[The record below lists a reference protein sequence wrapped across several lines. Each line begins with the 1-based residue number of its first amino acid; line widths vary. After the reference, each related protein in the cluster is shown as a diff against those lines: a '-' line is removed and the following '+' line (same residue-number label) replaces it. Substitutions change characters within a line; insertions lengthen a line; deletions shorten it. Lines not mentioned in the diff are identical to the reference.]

1 MTLSLKNIGET
12 LFKGYL
18 VLIFVWIGFAL
29 SFQIFGVYLHF
40 TNQEERA
47 QNISNQI
54 AWKIDG
60 TFKNNPDNIWYDGP
74 KTK

>member
-1 MTLSLKNIGET
+1 MNLSLKNIGQS

-18 VLIFVWIGFAL
+18 ILVSIWIGFAL

-40 TNQEERA
+40 TNQDERA
-47 QNISNQI
+47 IDISNKI

-60 TFKNNPDNIWYDGP
+60 TFKNNPDNIWYEEP
-74 KTK
+74 EK

>member
-1 MTLSLKNIGET
+1 MNLLLKYIGQA

-18 VLIFVWIGFAL
+18 ILVSIWIGFAL

-40 TNQEERA
+40 TNQDERA
-47 QNISNQI
+47 RDISNKI

-60 TFKNNPDNIWYDGP
+60 TFKNNPDNIWYEEP
-74 KTK
+74 EK

>member
-1 MTLSLKNIGET
+1 MNLLLKNIGQA

-18 VLIFVWIGFAL
+18 ILVSIWIGFAL

-40 TNQEERA
+40 TNQDERA
-47 QNISNQI
+47 IDISNKI

-60 TFKNNPDNIWYDGP
+60 TFKNNPDNIWYEEP
-74 KTK
+74 EK

>member
-1 MTLSLKNIGET
+1 MNLLLKNIGQA

-18 VLIFVWIGFAL
+18 ILVSIWIGFAL

-40 TNQEERA
+40 TNQDERA
-47 QNISNQI
+47 RDISNKI

-60 TFKNNPDNIWYDGP
+60 TFKNNPDNIWYEEP
-74 KTK
+74 EK

>member
-1 MTLSLKNIGET
+1 MNLLLKNIGQA

-18 VLIFVWIGFAL
+18 ILVSFWIGFAL

-40 TNQEERA
+40 TNQDEMARD
-47 QNISNQI
+47 ISNKI

-60 TFKNNPDNIWYDGP
+60 TFKNNPDNIWYKEP
-74 KTK
+74 VK

>member
-1 MTLSLKNIGET
+1 MNLLLKNIGQA

-18 VLIFVWIGFAL
+18 ILVSIWIGFAL

-40 TNQEERA
+40 TNQDERA
-47 QNISNQI
+47 RDISNKI

-60 TFKNNPDNIWYDGP
+60 TFKNNPDNIWYKEP
-74 KTK
+74 VK

>member
-1 MTLSLKNIGET
+1 MNLLLKNIGQA

-18 VLIFVWIGFAL
+18 ILVSIWIGFAL

-40 TNQEERA
+40 TNQDERA
-47 QNISNQI
+47 IDISNKI

-60 TFKNNPDNIWYDGP
+60 TFKNNPDNIWYKEP
-74 KTK
+74 VK